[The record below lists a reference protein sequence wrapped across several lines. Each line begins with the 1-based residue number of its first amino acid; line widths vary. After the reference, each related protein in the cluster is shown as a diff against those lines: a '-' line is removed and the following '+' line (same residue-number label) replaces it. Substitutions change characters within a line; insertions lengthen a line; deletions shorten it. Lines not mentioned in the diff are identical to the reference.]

1 MKPHMKPWKLLTLEP
16 PNASHV
22 SNFNLKVVYL
32 CRYFVLDL
40 LYINLKVIALPV
52 VFVDIQQIFV
62 IFCLPFFIFH
72 FA

>member
-1 MKPHMKPWKLLTLEP
+1 MKSHMKPWKLLTLEP
-16 PNASHV
+16 PNVLHV

-32 CRYFVLDL
+32 CSYFVLGL
-40 LYINLKVIALPV
+40 FHTNLKVIALQY

-62 IFCLPFFIFH
+62 ICCLPFVIFH